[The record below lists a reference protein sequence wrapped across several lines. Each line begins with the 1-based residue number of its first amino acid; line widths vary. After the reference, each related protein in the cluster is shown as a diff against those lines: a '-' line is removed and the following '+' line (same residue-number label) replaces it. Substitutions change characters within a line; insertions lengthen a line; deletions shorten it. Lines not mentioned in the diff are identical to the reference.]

1 MSGWV
6 GGGELDVRR
15 GGLCLRDWRLFLGGC
30 WGCRCRCGRGRFFW
44 IEGDGEGGG
53 VVVWWWSPTVIKPG
67 PLGAAVAKKSRKR
80 VGMWCSS
87 LVMGGAFLPNA

>member
-1 MSGWV
+1 MGGWRGIGCPPRWIV
-6 GGGELDVRR
+6 PEGLEAIFGGGVGVVVVDAGEV
-15 GGLCLRDWRLFLGGC
+15 G
-30 WGCRCRCGRGRFFW
+30 FFW

-53 VVVWWWSPTVIKPG
+53 VVVCWWSPTVIKPR